1 MKQIKKA
8 LLVEMRKNTYTKK
21 GMRYYFVHPE
31 GNEDAVTLVVEK
43 DNPAPVLPSDKVE
56 ERLQG
61 FGMRNLPD
69 VAAHEEM
76 ESDEEEHSYH
86 SSCSE
91 DADADDL
98 GGYSRTPKSVI
109 LK

>member
-1 MKQIKKA
+1 
-8 LLVEMRKNTYTKK
+8 
-21 GMRYYFVHPE
+21 MRYYFVHPE
-31 GNEDAVTLVVEK
+31 EDEDAVTLVVEK
-43 DNPAPVLPSDKVE
+43 DAPAPVLPSDKVS

-76 ESDEEEHSYH
+76 EEVEEEHSYH
-86 SSCSE
+86 SSCS
-91 DADADDL
+91 DADGDDL
-98 GGYSRTPKSVI
+98 GAYRKTPKSVI